1 MYGAHVL
8 AMYVGI
14 IFILFV
20 INDTHIS
27 DEQYRMMGQLVN
39 NGLEI
44 MWKEVLWPKLIFWV
58 EGLCVIMKATE

>member
-8 AMYVGI
+8 AIYVGM

-20 INDTHIS
+20 INDT
-27 DEQYRMMGQLVN
+27 QYRMMGQLVN

-44 MWKEVLWPKLIFWV
+44 TWKEMLWSKLIFWV
-58 EGLCVIMKATE
+58 EGLSVIMKATE